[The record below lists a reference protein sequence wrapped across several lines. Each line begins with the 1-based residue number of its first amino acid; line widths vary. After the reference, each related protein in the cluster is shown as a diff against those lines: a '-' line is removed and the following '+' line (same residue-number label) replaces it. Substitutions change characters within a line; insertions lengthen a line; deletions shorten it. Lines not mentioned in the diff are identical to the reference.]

1 MTEKVL
7 TDMLHHDQTKSRK
20 KITSHGLH
28 LVMEVLMLVLQ
39 VWLMVI
45 KKVESMCT
53 EY

>member
-28 LVMEVLMLVLQ
+28 LEVLMLVLQ

-45 KKVESMCT
+45 KKV
-53 EY
+53 